1 MSTSTTPGTTGG
13 TGGTAGGTT
22 SASSTS
28 TTSGGTIP
36 TSVPSFTPR
45 ASQRSD
51 NAAAAIRPHLKQTDR
66 ASLSTKAYDA
76 LQSSAVKSLTSK
88 FDLMSPSAENND
100 EKLTGT
106 YTLNMVLQQL
116 NCKLKIYN
124 LQRAF
129 ILIQLDPTAT
139 DGSVLP
145 DIIALL
151 EDYDKQNLQ
160 QYVVER
166 SVEHMRKWG
175 EDYDIENPEWSQEL
189 LENSCSEELCNL
201 VS

>member
-1 MSTSTTPGTTGG
+1 MSTSTTLDTTGG

-51 NAAAAIRPHLKQTDR
+51 IAAAAIRPRVKQTDY

-88 FDLMSPSAENND
+88 FNLMSPNAENND

-116 NCKLKIYN
+116 NCKLKIYD
-124 LQRAF
+124 LQRKF
-129 ILIQLDPTAT
+129 ILIQPDPTAT
-139 DGSVLP
+139 DGSVLS

-151 EDYDKQNLQ
+151 EDYDKKN
-160 QYVVER
+160 
-166 SVEHMRKWG
+166 HNNM
-175 EDYDIENPEWSQEL
+175 
-189 LENSCSEELCNL
+189 
-201 VS
+201 